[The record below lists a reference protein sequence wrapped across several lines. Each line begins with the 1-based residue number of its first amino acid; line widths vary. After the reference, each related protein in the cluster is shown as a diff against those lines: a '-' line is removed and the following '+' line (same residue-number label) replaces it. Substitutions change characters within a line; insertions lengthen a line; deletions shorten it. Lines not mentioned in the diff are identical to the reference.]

1 METEKLF
8 YADPFLTE
16 FDAKVLACEA
26 GRGGFD
32 VVLDR
37 TAFYPEGGGQPGDL
51 IIVFKIEPHKIFVRN
66 GFDLQV
72 DLPISFKTAALGGTV
87 KVPAIDDTFDFTIPE
102 GTQNGQLFTVRG
114 RGIRSAR
121 GATGNLILRILVE
134 VPTRLTR
141 DQKREIEAMDSD
153 LELKQYDKMKKFS
166 DNVES
171 FYGKKP
177 Y

>member
-1 METEKLF
+1 MQGERVRAQKTT
-8 YADPFLTE
+8 LT
-16 FDAKVLACEA
+16 LNIPA
-26 GRGGFD
+26 GVDTNSYMKKKGYGQ
-32 VVLDR
+32 
-37 TAFYPEGGGQPGDL
+37 AAQGGGQAGDL
-51 IIVFKIEPHKIFVRN
+51 IVVFKVEPHKIFVRN

-87 KVPAIDDTFDFTIPE
+87 KVPSIDDTFDFTIPE
-102 GTQNGQLFTVRG
+102 GTQNGQIFTVRG
-114 RGIRSAR
+114 KGIRSAR
-121 GATGNLILRILVE
+121 GSTGNLVLRVLVE

-141 DQKREIEAMDSD
+141 EQKREIEELDKD
-153 LELKQYDKMKKFS
+153 IDLKQYDKMRKYS

>member
-1 METEKLF
+1 MKKKG
-8 YADPFLTE
+8 YGQA
-16 FDAKVLACEA
+16 AQ
-26 GRGGFD
+26 
-32 VVLDR
+32 
-37 TAFYPEGGGQPGDL
+37 GGGQPGDL

-121 GATGNLILRILVE
+121 GR
-134 VPTRLTR
+134 
-141 DQKREIEAMDSD
+141 RETS
-153 LELKQYDKMKKFS
+153 FS
-166 DNVES
+166 V
-171 FYGKKP
+171 FWWRCPRG
-177 Y
+177 